1 MITTQKAVY
10 LKQLNVFCEY
20 ADNNRAWI
28 LEFTFFVILLPRYL
42 SFENVQGKN
51 SNNVAIKYFF
61 GRRGK
66 SEQLT

>member
-42 SFENVQGKN
+42 SFENVQG
-51 SNNVAIKYFF
+51 VE
-61 GRRGK
+61 GR
-66 SEQLT
+66 